1 MAERLEQG
9 AALALVGF
17 CGFQLWDA
25 WNKTAPSL
33 ADCRGAAPGDVV
45 VGQQLMDA
53 DVTVGSLAVL
63 IGVIM
68 AILSKNATALIIILV
83 MFGGLSFWHH
93 MAYRGLSP
101 EEIRTR

>member
-1 MAERLEQG
+1 MAGIEQG
-9 AALALVGF
+9 AAVALVGF

-25 WNKTAPSL
+25 WNKTAPTL
-33 ADCRGAAPGDVV
+33 AECRGAGPGDVQ

-68 AILSKNATALIIILV
+68 AILTKNGTALIVILV

-101 EEIRTR
+101 EEIVGTK